1 MENELS
7 KILIFGGTGYIGKYM
22 VRASVSMGHKTYVY
36 ARPITTQ
43 SSPAKIGIHKEF
55 QAMGVTI
62 VQGDLDEQEK
72 IVSVLRQVDVVI
84 SAVAYPQVLD
94 QLKIIEAMKV
104 AGNIKR
110 FFPSDFGA
118 EEDRVTPLPPFEA
131 FLDKKRKIRRAT
143 EAAGIPHTFVSA
155 NCFGAYFVN
164 YLLHPH
170 EETQD
175 IAVYGSGE
183 AKTVMNYEDDIAM
196 YTIKSADD
204 PRTCNRVVIYRPQK
218 NIVSQLELI
227 SLWEKK
233 TGKTFNRIHVPE
245 EEIVE
250 LSKTLPHPQNIPPS
264 ILHSVFI
271 KGDLMGFELGED
283 ELEAS
288 TLYPDLQFKTIDQL
302 LDIFLISPPDPAKA
316 AFE

>member
-22 VRASVSMGHKTYVY
+22 VKASVSMGHKTYVY

-62 VQGDLDEQEK
+62 VQGDIDEQEK

-84 SAVAYPQVLD
+84 CTLAYPQVLD

-118 EEDRVTPLPPFEA
+118 EEDRVAPLPPFEA

-170 EETQD
+170 EKTQD
-175 IAVYGSGE
+175 IAL
-183 AKTVMNYEDDIAM
+183 
-196 YTIKSADD
+196 
-204 PRTCNRVVIYRPQK
+204 RVRNIYFIHHPYCVNKNPSSLYQYRPQK

-245 EEIVE
+245 EEIIVE

-264 ILHSVFI
+264 ILHSLFI

-283 ELEAS
+283 EVEAS

-302 LDIFLISPPDPAKA
+302 LDIFLISPPDPAMA

>member
-55 QAMGVTI
+55 QAMG
-62 VQGDLDEQEK
+62 GDLDEQEK

-84 SAVAYPQVLD
+84 SALAYPQVLD
-94 QLKIIEAMKV
+94 QLKIIEAIKV

-110 FFPSDFGA
+110 FFPSDFGV

-131 FLDKKRKIRRAT
+131 VLDKKRKIRRAT
-143 EAAGIPHTFVSA
+143 
-155 NCFGAYFVN
+155 
-164 YLLHPH
+164 
-170 EETQD
+170 
-175 IAVYGSGE
+175 GSWDPSHFS
-183 AKTVMNYEDDIAM
+183 KTVMNYEEDIAM
-196 YTIKSADD
+196 YTIRLADD

-264 ILHSVFI
+264 ILHSLFI
-271 KGDLMGFELGED
+271 KGDLMGFEL
-283 ELEAS
+283 
-288 TLYPDLQFKTIDQL
+288 DLQFKTIDQL
-302 LDIFLISPPDPAKA
+302 LDIFLINPPDPAKA

>member
-7 KILIFGGTGYIGKYM
+7 RILIFGGTGYIGKYM

-94 QLKIIEAMKV
+94 QLKIIEAIKV

-118 EEDRVTPLPPFEA
+118 EEDRMAPLPPFEA

-164 YLLHPH
+164 HLLHPH
-170 EETQD
+170 EKTQD
-175 IAVYGSGE
+175 IAVYGS
-183 AKTVMNYEDDIAM
+183 AVMNYEEDIAK

-233 TGKTFNRIHVPE
+233 TGKTFNRIDVPE

-250 LSKTLPHPQNIPPS
+250 LSRTLPHPQNIRPS
-264 ILHSVFI
+264 IIHSLFI
-271 KGDLMGFELGED
+271 KGDMMGFELGKD
-283 ELEAS
+283 DLEAS
-288 TLYPDLQFKTIDQL
+288 RLYPDLQVKTIDQL
-302 LDIFLISPPDPAKA
+302 LDIFLTSPPDLANA